1 MSGYTYV
8 KIFDLGQDLAKNC
21 EIYSITNTHSE
32 HITGL
37 IVSPNSKNA
46 ISVSYDNTLKFY
58 DLETCQEPITRI
70 FKEVQSVE
78 NIDIARKY
86 TQKFGFH
93 KKKSQKFQNMG
104 LSSCAYSK
112 DGDLIA
118 IGFVNGDVKVIDSK
132 SMVIVYNIPKAH
144 ENEVYSVGFWSGLG
158 NKRKIISL
166 SKNGMKIHFEDEIM
180 ERIEEVEDEIK
191 STKYKSNKTSNF
203 EFISL
208 KDAGPNTKD
217 DKEKIDENDEDI

>member
-1 MSGYTYV
+1 MHHHNIVFLQHLEG
-8 KIFDLGQDLAKNC
+8 LGL
-21 EIYSITNTHSE
+21 
-32 HITGL
+32 L
-37 IVSPNSKNA
+37 
-46 ISVSYDNTLKFY
+46 
-58 DLETCQEPITRI
+58 
-70 FKEVQSVE
+70 
-78 NIDIARKY
+78 
-86 TQKFGFH
+86 
-93 KKKSQKFQNMG
+93 
-104 LSSCAYSK
+104 
-112 DGDLIA
+112 
-118 IGFVNGDVKVIDSK
+118 
-132 SMVIVYNIPKAH
+132 
-144 ENEVYSVGFWSGLG
+144 SVGFWSGLG